1 MSSQTSRA
9 DPAFASEESHS
20 GGLVRTGF
28 NSVTIRQ
35 RPGSGMIK
43 TPMTP
48 LDQPGKSNGGHN
60 PLELGVCLTTSIE
73 LEPVLTEPRLYDPL
87 IRGLEPP
94 LGGGDWLGHLDTL
107 RDIK

>member
-1 MSSQTSRA
+1 MRDKELVKSFVTSNPKYENEKWA

-48 LDQPGKSNGGHN
+48 GPAG
-60 PLELGVCLTTSIE
+60 
-73 LEPVLTEPRLYDPL
+73 
-87 IRGLEPP
+87 
-94 LGGGDWLGHLDTL
+94 
-107 RDIK
+107 